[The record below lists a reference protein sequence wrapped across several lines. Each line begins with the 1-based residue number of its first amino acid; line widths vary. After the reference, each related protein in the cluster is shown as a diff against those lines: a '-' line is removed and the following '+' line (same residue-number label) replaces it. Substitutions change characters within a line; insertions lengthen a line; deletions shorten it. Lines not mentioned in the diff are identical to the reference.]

1 MRIAEIVLA
10 SIFMCIA
17 IGVALHQ
24 IIVYGEWECDEMFS
38 TSHHEGIA
46 LASALIGILFYFL
59 SRLRRN
65 KVF

>member
-1 MRIAEIVLA
+1 MRIALIVLA
-10 SIFMCIA
+10 SILVCTA

-24 IIVYGEWECDEMFS
+24 IIVYGGWEWNEMLS
-38 TSHHEGIA
+38 TIHHEGIA

-65 KVF
+65 KVR